1 MTEQAPDNFTADA
14 FDEWM
19 SSGTSRRGEVV
30 LYGDLPLVDEYLDV
44 QAKIEDLGG
53 DSAPVTINQ
62 RNPRGELEA
71 RLAEIGARLEES
83 RSVWEVRALGTEEM
97 VEIDN
102 KYPVPVA
109 PSAVGL
115 KQSDAEWE
123 VYERRFQAFR
133 AKYEKAELERKL
145 AYVHHGVT
153 KIITTKGERS
163 GITVEQLRK
172 MHDAPG
178 GRLRLQMLRD
188 AVVNA
193 STKQVSVPRPTSPGE
208 SGSDRA

>member
-1 MTEQAPDNFTADA
+1 MTDPQMENFDADA

-19 SSGTSRRGEVV
+19 SSGTARRGEVV
-30 LYGDLPLVDEYLDV
+30 LYGNLPLVDEYLEV
-44 QAKIEDLGG
+44 QAELEALG
-53 DSAPVTINQ
+53 DKSAPVTINQ
-62 RNPRGELEA
+62 RDPRGALQE
-71 RLAEIGARLEES
+71 RLADIEARLEES
-83 RSVWEVRALGTEEM
+83 RSVWQVRALGTEEM

-102 KYPVPVA
+102 RYPVPVV

-133 AKYEKAELERKL
+133 IKHEACELERKL

-153 KIITTKGERS
+153 KVVTAKGERP
-163 GITVEQLRK
+163 GVTVDQLRK